1 VIKKKTTHG
10 GCEVVSASGRDLSLR
25 LNSLLKVNPSPG
37 NKVIGNHVVIVL
49 IEMFGT
55 RQPMVLQEL
64 QVFLSRWILDNN
76 NILVVI
82 SFGC

>member
-1 VIKKKTTHG
+1 
-10 GCEVVSASGRDLSLR
+10 LR

-64 QVFLSRWILDNN
+64 QVFLS
-76 NILVVI
+76 
-82 SFGC
+82 

>member
-1 VIKKKTTHG
+1 MDYLKIKDEENIIIASKIL
-10 GCEVVSASGRDLSLR
+10 VSMVNISFCWLVTDSPSDI
-25 LNSLLKVNPSPG
+25 LNL
-37 NKVIGNHVVIVL
+37 NHVVIVL

-76 NILVVI
+76 NIIVVI
-82 SFGC
+82 YFGC

>member
-1 VIKKKTTHG
+1 VL
-10 GCEVVSASGRDLSLR
+10 GCNRQARERVCGLIEILHQSLTDSPSDI
-25 LNSLLKVNPSPG
+25 LNL
-37 NKVIGNHVVIVL
+37 NHVVIVL